1 MSYWNGTHW
10 VADRSEAKPAPRRS
24 RRIVSATLEASLIV
38 LLMFG
43 LIAGT
48 TLAAKGGGGS
58 GGGKGGGGHGGHAG
72 GSGSSSLS
80 VVMVEDLNGDGQP
93 NWGDTITFSVSTTAT
108 DSPYVEVKCY
118 QDGTLVY
125 GASAGFYAAY
135 PWPGAQMM
143 PLSSP
148 SWTAGAATCSA
159 ALNTNLATL
168 SFQVGS

>member
-58 GGGKGGGGHGGHAG
+58 GGGKGGGHGGHAG